1 MISFDVVPY
10 TLQTDWKWV
19 TECKYRSKHS
29 MLSCLT
35 RAQCSSCWGCI
46 SSDCLECVLITE
58 PPKLIFDPV
67 NLCDLLKESGYPPD
81 AAADIAYSN
90 EDTAG
95 VYYFCEPCA
104 KDLLQRN
111 PKVYKKCVQ
120 ISADKREF
128 FSEQKHLH
136 KDRAFVRKALLN
148 TFPDEDPRILEQQ
161 LALFW
166 MRINKF

>member
-19 TECKYRSKHS
+19 TECQYRSKHS

-35 RAQCSSCWGCI
+35 KAQCSSCWGCI

-81 AAADIAYSN
+81 AAADIAYSRHSW
-90 EDTAG
+90 
-95 VYYFCEPCA
+95 C
-104 KDLLQRN
+104 LL
-111 PKVYKKCVQ
+111 
-120 ISADKREF
+120 F
-128 FSEQKHLH
+128 L
-136 KDRAFVRKALLN
+136 
-148 TFPDEDPRILEQQ
+148 
-161 LALFW
+161 
-166 MRINKF
+166 

>member
-1 MISFDVVPY
+1 MISFDVVPF

-19 TECKYRSKHS
+19 IECKYRSKHS
-29 MLSCLT
+29 MLSCST
-35 RAQCSSCWGCI
+35 KAQCSSCWGCI

-67 NLCDLLKESGYPPD
+67 NLCALLKESGYPPD

-90 EDTAG
+90 EETAG

-128 FSEQKHLH
+128 LVNKSICIKI
-136 KDRAFVRKALLN
+136 ALLSV
-148 TFPDEDPRILEQQ
+148 
-161 LALFW
+161 
-166 MRINKF
+166 KHY